1 MLIGYS
7 KLPYYIYSEHFK
19 WFIIALYVILL
30 STKKRLL
37 RQTLVQKS
45 SRQIT

>member
-30 STKKRLL
+30 STKKGCCA
-37 RQTLVQKS
+37 KHS
-45 SRQIT
+45 SKNQVGK